1 MGGNLVRW
9 RHQCE
14 GDLSSM
20 NTDLTILIAFGA
32 GFLSF
37 ISPCTLP
44 LYPAFLSYITG
55 MTLDELKGERGMMQ
69 KRAILH
75 TLFFL
80 LGFSI
85 IFIAIGFG
93 TSFAQEF
100 FLQYQDLMR
109 QIGAILIVAFGLMIV
124 GLLQVDFLMRD
135 RKFQFKHRPSGYFGS
150 VLIGLAFAAGW
161 TPCTGPI
168 LMSII
173 ALGTT
178 NPGSSIWYMLA
189 YYLGFAIPFF
199 TLSFFI
205 SRMSWIRTHSQKIVK
220 IGGYIMIAVGILL
233 FFDGLTYI
241 ISIFTTITG
250 GFKGF

>member
-1 MGGNLVRW
+1 
-9 RHQCE
+9 
-14 GDLSSM
+14 M
-20 NTDLTILIAFGA
+20 NTDLNILLAFGA

-55 MTLDELKGERGMMQ
+55 MTLDELKTEKGMMQ

-93 TSFAQEF
+93 TSLAKDF
-100 FLQYQDLMR
+100 FFQYQDLLR
-109 QIGAILIVAFGLMIV
+109 QVGAILIVAFGLMIV
-124 GLLQVDFLMRD
+124 GLLQIDFLMKD
-135 RKFQFKHRPSGYFGS
+135 RKFQFKNRPSGYFGS

-168 LMSII
+168 LAAII
-173 ALGTT
+173 TLGGT
-178 NPGSSIWYMLA
+178 NPDSAMWYMVA

-205 SRMSWIRTHSQKIVK
+205 SRMNWIRKHSQKIIVV
-220 IGGYIMIAVGILL
+220 GGYIMIAVGILL

-241 ISIFTTITG
+241 INILLPIFD